1 MDGSSLVSF
10 SRKSSDLREA
20 WDRLVLD
27 NRGYSRGCI
36 ISEVVKYFEMLVG
49 RNEELNLF

>member
-27 NRGYSRGCI
+27 NRGYSRGMYYI
-36 ISEVVKYFEMLVG
+36 RERVVKYFEMLG
-49 RNEELNLF
+49 